1 MTPTI
6 KSHEESIKRILQF
19 VSDLLHSPQ
28 KGQEWMKAA
37 RIEWKGRNAI
47 EMIQS
52 GKLSQVMMYIY
63 ARFF

>member
-1 MTPTI
+1 MTLI
-6 KSHEESIKRILQF
+6 KNDVRRILIL
-19 VSDLLHSPQ
+19 VSDCLRSAE